1 MHRFSRRQ
9 PSGKQFSLGMH
20 RLRKESGGSDTSLSK
35 PEPVRG
41 QSPQPEDVTYSVPL
55 TDVKD
60 IQKHMTDHVAIV
72 RTEDELTKV
81 KEWLERVPFQIVNV
95 KEITKEQLELAH
107 LWQTAK
113 QMTVSALLRTE
124 SRGGHYRSDCPA
136 PDDKTG
142 MASKSFT
149 QKAGSRSDKTKGL

>member
-1 MHRFSRRQ
+1 SVNRWGETAVPHLYVIGEAACTGFHGANRLASNSLLECIVFGRRAAERIQ
-9 PSGKQFSLGMH
+9 AYQ
-20 RLRKESGGSDTSLSK
+20 K

-41 QSPQPEDVTYSVPL
+41 QSPLPEDVTYSVPL

-72 RTEDELTKV
+72 RTEDELTKA
-81 KEWLERVPFQIVNV
+81 KEWLERVPFQIMNV

-113 QMTVSALLRTE
+113 QMTA
-124 SRGGHYRSDCPA
+124 
-136 PDDKTG
+136 
-142 MASKSFT
+142 
-149 QKAGSRSDKTKGL
+149 